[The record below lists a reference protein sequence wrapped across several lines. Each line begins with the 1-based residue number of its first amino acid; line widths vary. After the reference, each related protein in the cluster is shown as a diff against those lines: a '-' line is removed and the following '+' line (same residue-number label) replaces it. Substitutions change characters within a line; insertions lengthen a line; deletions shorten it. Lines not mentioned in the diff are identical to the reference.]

1 MREVRFSLSQP
12 FHNHN
17 TVITTTKGS
26 TEEYEEQS
34 SMNIYSLIVHTIP
47 TQGPQ
52 VSKRL
57 KQFQGVQVHGGLKD
71 DKLVITMEDKDGS
84 KSFVSDTMNALR
96 DVDGIVSTILI
107 YRYVGDESEE
117 GVNP

>member
-1 MREVRFSLSQP
+1 VRFSLSQP
-12 FHNHN
+12 LHNLN
-17 TVITTTKGS
+17 TVITTTKGPVK
-26 TEEYEEQS
+26 EYEELP

-57 KQFQGVQVHGGLKD
+57 KQFQGIQVHGGSKD
-71 DKLVITMEDKDGS
+71 DKLVITMEDEGDS
-84 KSFVSDTMNALR
+84 KSLVSDTMNALR

-107 YRYVGDESEE
+107 YRYGEDESEE
-117 GVNP
+117 EINR